1 MMVPQG
7 VMVQLGNEV
16 IVETLGLQVCQA
28 LQVPLGL
35 LARWAH
41 QEMRD
46 KEGIRVLEVL

>member
-1 MMVPQG
+1 MV
-7 VMVQLGNEV
+7 LLENEV

-35 LARWAH
+35 LGRWVP

-46 KEGIRVLEVL
+46 KEEIRVLEVL